1 MNQGPLDVLPLWAL
15 FLATVA
21 IVLLAI
27 EGGFRLG
34 EGRRRT
40 RDPEKESSVGS
51 MVGASLGLLAFLLA
65 FTFGLA
71 ASRFEARRQ
80 VLLDEVNAIE
90 TTFLRAAALPEPAR
104 SEARDLL
111 RQYVEARIEATSSGN
126 LDAAIRRSEE
136 LQGQLWT
143 VAAALGQNQPG
154 SIMVGLF
161 MQSLN
166 EVIDLHTTR
175 ILVGVRSRIPGVIWL
190 VLYGITVLAMAEM
203 GYQSGL
209 AGARRPLSIPA
220 VAIAF
225 AAVIVLIADLDRP
238 REGMIRVDQQMM
250 HELLDRIAV
259 PEHAP
264 TLSFLGAGIVV
275 TNPAH
280 RVMA

>member
-1 MNQGPLDVLPLWAL
+1 MSQGPLDFLPLWAL

-27 EGGFRLG
+27 EAGFRLG
-34 EGRRRT
+34 ERRRRT
-40 RDPEKESSVGS
+40 RDPEKDSSVGS
-51 MVGASLGLLAFLLA
+51 MVGASLGLLAFLLG

-90 TTFLRAAALPEPAR
+90 TTYLRAATLPEPAR

-111 RQYVEARIEATSSGN
+111 RQYIETRVEATAPGN
-126 LDAAIRRSEE
+126 LDAAIGRSEE
-136 LQGQLWT
+136 LQGRLWT
-143 VAAALGQNQPG
+143 VAATLGQSQPG

-175 ILVGVRSRIPGVIWL
+175 ILTGLRSRIPAVIWV
-190 VLYGITVLAMAEM
+190 VLYGITILSMAEL

-209 AGARRPLSIPA
+209 SGTRRPLSIPA

-225 AAVIVLIADLDRP
+225 AAVMLLIADLDRP
-238 REGMIRVDQQMM
+238 LEGTIRVDQQMM
-250 HELLDRIAV
+250 RELRDRTAV
-259 PEHAP
+259 PRDHSDPGADG
-264 TLSFLGAGIVV
+264 LG
-275 TNPAH
+275 
-280 RVMA
+280 